1 MILKHVVVCLC
12 LLVAVACGGDNKNPI
27 APTPAPA
34 PTPTTA
40 PAPEPDLVV
49 GSPTVNDSSPA
60 VGATFTLSTTVQND
74 GDGDSPATTLR
85 YYRSTDATITT
96 DDTAEGSAAVEE
108 LSPSVSTSAAMQ
120 LTAPATAGTYY
131 YGACVDAVADES
143 DTANNCSS
151 SVQVTV
157 REPDTVPPEAQGT
170 PDLVVESS
178 VSDSGPAIGAT
189 FTLSTTVQNDGDGDS
204 PATTLR
210 YYRSTDAMITTD
222 DTAEGSAAVEELS
235 PSVSTSAAM
244 QLTAPA
250 TAGTY
255 YYGACVDA
263 VADESNTTNNCSSS
277 VQVTVSDPL
286 ATTAPDLVVVVV
298 VLSNSGPAIGAKFG
312 LSSRVRNAGDGAAAA
327 TTLRYFR
334 STDATITT
342 DDTAEGSVAVEEL
355 SPSVSTSASMQL
367 TAPATAGTYYYGA
380 CVDAVADESDTANN
394 CSSSVQVTVRKPD
407 EGVSH
412 CTGSPSA
419 QGECSLWL
427 TPDLITASDPSWLRS
442 VEYAGRDKRPI
453 PNPADGSAVSEDVF
467 LFDVLYEGHG
477 FVEFQI
483 HPEYGD
489 QSEAR
494 KQVDM
499 YAPVVGQLPR
509 GLLSKVKWVQVASLP
524 RELSGVR
531 AARDHGIYIAPP
543 RAEEWL
549 HKGFLEEIMLHEGAH
564 VSLDTDHIQAPQWIA
579 AQRADGGFLNTYARD
594 YPNEDIAETT
604 WAYFVTHY
612 RPDRIG
618 ARNVE
623 TILAA
628 IPNRLAYF
636 DAQRFDMSP
645 YVLRVATVPQLPE
658 PVPALPLLGQLLLA
672 LGLLRLGVMRLSRR
686 GRHMMRGRR
695 PAEDTVRPPPG
706 RRRLAR
712 VANERLR
719 HLLIDYASV
728 SKADARR
735 RVSRAPC

>member
-1 MILKHVVVCLC
+1 M
-12 LLVAVACGGDNKNPI
+12 AQ
-27 APTPAPA
+27 A
-34 PTPTTA
+34 PTPT
-40 PAPEPDLVV
+40 PDLVV
-49 GSPTVNDSSPA
+49 GSPTVDDNNPA
-60 VGATFTLSTTVQND
+60 GGATFTLSTTVQ
-74 GDGDSPATTLR
+74 
-85 YYRSTDATITT
+85 
-96 DDTAEGSAAVEE
+96 
-108 LSPSVSTSAAMQ
+108 
-120 LTAPATAGTYY
+120 
-131 YGACVDAVADES
+131 
-143 DTANNCSS
+143 
-151 SVQVTV
+151 
-157 REPDTVPPEAQGT
+157 
-170 PDLVVESS
+170 
-178 VSDSGPAIGAT
+178 
-189 FTLSTTVQNDGDGDS
+189 
-204 PATTLR
+204 
-210 YYRSTDAMITTD
+210 
-222 DTAEGSAAVEELS
+222 
-235 PSVSTSAAM
+235 
-244 QLTAPA
+244 
-250 TAGTY
+250 
-255 YYGACVDA
+255 
-263 VADESNTTNNCSSS
+263 
-277 VQVTVSDPL
+277 
-286 ATTAPDLVVVVV
+286 
-298 VLSNSGPAIGAKFG
+298 
-312 LSSRVRNAGDGAAAA
+312 NAGDGAAAA
-327 TTLRYFR
+327 TTLRSFR

-355 SPSVSTSASMQL
+355 SPSGNTSASVQL
-367 TAPATAGTYYYGA
+367 TAPGTGGTYYYGA
-380 CVDAVADESDTANN
+380 CVDAVTDESNTANN
-394 CSSSVQVTVRKPD
+394 CSSSVQVTVREPD

-412 CTGSPSA
+412 CTGSPTA

-453 PNPADGSAVSEDVF
+453 ENPADGSAVLEDVF

-509 GLLSKVKWVQVASLP
+509 ALLSKVKWVQVASLP
-524 RELSGVR
+524 RELSGAR

-549 HKGFLEEIMLHEGAH
+549 HEGFLEEVVLHEGAH

-579 AQRADGGFLNTYARD
+579 AQQADGGFLNTYARD
-594 YPNEDIAETT
+594 YPDEDIAETT

-645 YVLRVATVPQLPE
+645 YVRVATVPQLLE

-686 GRHMMRGRR
+686 GG
-695 PAEDTVRPPPG
+695 AGT
-706 RRRLAR
+706 
-712 VANERLR
+712 
-719 HLLIDYASV
+719 
-728 SKADARR
+728 
-735 RVSRAPC
+735 